1 MKMQSVHGF
10 TLVEVLVVVV
20 VLGVLAAIVVPQFSS
35 AAIEAQSSSL
45 RRDLQVVR
53 KQVELYRH
61 HHNDDMPARAG
72 ETNDDFARRLTNPTD
87 ANGAPGPDHG
97 PYLQRIPM
105 NPFNKLDTVRIG
117 GAEAGIGSH
126 GWRFD
131 PVTGEFQSDDDYDG
145 NGDSTPDH
153 IDF

>member
-1 MKMQSVHGF
+1 MKPSSGF
-10 TLVEVLVVVV
+10 TLVEILVVVV

-35 AAIEAQSSSL
+35 ATIEAQSSSL

-61 HHNDDMPARAG
+61 HHNDDAPAFTG
-72 ETNDDFARRLTNPTD
+72 ETNDDFARRLTAPTD
-87 ANGAPGPDHG
+87 VNGAPGADYG

-117 GAEAGIGSH
+117 GADAGTGSH

-145 NGDSTPDH
+145 DGDTTPDH